1 MVRQVVKEGV
11 QSETPVSL
19 CGEMAADPLM
29 LPLLLG
35 LGVRSFS
42 CAPRYIPAIRNMAK
56 RLTLAECQDQI
67 EDIMKLET
75 CQQVEQYLQE
85 RYEKLISEI
94 SL

>member
-1 MVRQVVKEGV
+1 MVRHVVQEGLK
-11 QSETPVSL
+11 SETPVSL

-42 CAPRYIPAIRNMAK
+42 CAPRYIPAIRDMAK
-56 RLTLAECQDQI
+56 RLTLAECQDQVD
-67 EDIMKLET
+67 DILKLET
-75 CQQVEQYLQE
+75 CHEVEQYLQE

-94 SL
+94 YL